1 MQRNGIPAG
10 GAPASRAGFTLIEIL
25 VVVCI
30 ITILIGL
37 TASATFSARQK
48 VYTATATTEA
58 EQLAAAFKSY
68 RLADNDGNW
77 PFDTHGNWAAA
88 TKTSLENLLG
98 GDGKYVF
105 LNLSDDRFEDDEF
118 RDPWGNAY
126 QIRTFAPG
134 EGDDGESGEIE
145 LQEIVEV
152 VVSFPNQYGRYYEFE
167 SPYVDSDLDK

>member
-1 MQRNGIPAG
+1 MQRKGIPAG
-10 GAPASRAGFTLIEIL
+10 GAPARRTGFTLIEIL

-30 ITILIGL
+30 ITILVAL

-48 VYTATATTEA
+48 VYAATATTEA

-68 RLADNDGNW
+68 RLADDKGEW
-77 PFDTHGNWAAA
+77 PFDTHGSWASA
-88 TKTSLENLLG
+88 TKTSLANLLG
-98 GDGKYVF
+98 GNGKYVY
-105 LNLSDDRFEDDEF
+105 LDLSDDRFEDGEF

-126 QIRTFAPG
+126 EFRTFSPG

-145 LQEIVEV
+145 LQEIIEV

-167 SPYVDSDLDK
+167 SPYVDSDLEK